1 MINLTGWAA
10 KHNLPYEA
18 VYELMVAMGLN
29 DYQLITEVDTTS
41 EAGVQ
46 SRIRLEASQK
56 GCRLWRNNVGAGML
70 EDGSFIRWG
79 LANETKAMNKKTK
92 SSDLIGIRPVL
103 ITQEMV
109 GQTIGQ
115 FIAREVKAGD
125 WNFTATEREEAQ
137 LNFIQLVVSLGGDA
151 AFANKE
157 GTL

>member
-1 MINLTGWAA
+1 MINLTAWAA
-10 KHNLPYEA
+10 KHGIPYTA
-18 VYELMVAMGLN
+18 LNELMVMMGTSI
-29 DYQLITEVDTTS
+29 DPVGVAGQS

-56 GCRLWRNNVGAGML
+56 GLRLWRNNVGAGML

-79 LANETKAMNKKTK
+79 LANETKAMNKITK

-115 FIAREVKAGD
+115 FVAREVKAGD
-125 WNFTATEREEAQ
+125 WFYTATEREVAQ
-137 LNFIQLVVSLGGDA
+137 LNFIQLALSLGADA
-151 AFANKE
+151 AFVNRE